1 MENISLII
9 VEDEA
14 IIAADLA
21 SVVERVGIHVLGTA
35 SSAKEAIE
43 IATKMCPHLALMDI
57 NLDGPSNGIEA
68 AQTIQKL
75 CDNLPVIFLTGMQ
88 GIDESERVDLDG
100 PHSFISKP
108 FDNQSLLSEIEKVLN
123 HRRHRPQ

>member
-1 MENISLII
+1 MKNISLII

-21 SVVERVGIHVLGTA
+21 SVVEREGIQVLGTA
-35 SSAKEAIE
+35 SNAAEAIE
-43 IATKMCPHLALMDI
+43 IATKMRPHLALMDI
-57 NLDGPSNGIEA
+57 NLDGPSSGIEA

-75 CDNLPVIFLTGMQ
+75 CDNLPVIFLTGMPE
-88 GIDESERVDLDG
+88 INERECADLNG

-108 FDNQSLLSEIEKVLN
+108 FDKQSLLSEIENVVN
-123 HRRHRPQ
+123 HRQRCA